1 MQQCPM
7 RRLTPAALLLLG
19 GLSACTHAAPIDTAS
34 TRAEPAHAA
43 LDLAVPALM
52 ERHHVPG
59 LAVAIVDAEG
69 AILIAGYGHAD
80 ASGSER
86 VDGSTVFEAASLGKA
101 LFAHGILHAQA
112 GPPFD
117 PDTRIS
123 DLLQAPIVDDPKGAT
138 ITGRQLLSHSSG
150 LAFSESEGRRHL
162 AFPPGTQWQYSGLG
176 FHVLQQAAETLW
188 DAPLQ
193 RLMHDALLGPLGMDA
208 TSYLP
213 SRHATQARASGHDRQ
228 GDPLPPS
235 TWTTASASSSL
246 HTSAR
251 DYGRFLSA
259 VLAELRSRP
268 DGQAARM
275 LQPQIEVDG
284 ARRLHWGLGWAVARE
299 HSDTVFLHW
308 GSNPGFKSLAVGSL
322 QQQTAMVVLTNGD
335 NGLEIATALIPIVFG
350 HAYPFLD
357 FYMLHPDD

>member
-1 MQQCPM
+1 M
-7 RRLTPAALLLLG
+7 RRMARAALLLLG
-19 GLSACTHAAPIDTAS
+19 GLSACTPAAPIGADS
-34 TRAEPAHAA
+34 TRAGQARAA
-43 LDLAVPALM
+43 LDLAIPALM

-69 AILIAGYGHAD
+69 TILIAGHGHTD

-101 LFAHGILHAQA
+101 LFAHGILQAQA
-112 GPPFD
+112 DPPFD
-117 PDTRIS
+117 PDTPIT
-123 DLLQAPIVDDPKGAT
+123 DLLQAPVVNDPRGAT
-138 ITGRQLLSHSSG
+138 ITGRHLLSHTSG

-176 FHVLQQAAETLW
+176 FHVLQQTVETLW
-188 DAPLQ
+188 DTPIEP
-193 RLMHDALLGPLGMDA
+193 LMHRVLFGPLGMDA

-213 SRHATQARASGHDRQ
+213 PRHATQAWASGHDRQ
-228 GDPLPPS
+228 GQPLPPS

-259 VLAELRSRP
+259 VLAELRSHP

-275 LQPQIEVDG
+275 LQPQVEVDG

-299 HSDTVFLHW
+299 PSDTVFLHW

-335 NGLEIATALIPIVFG
+335 NGLEIATALVPIVFG